1 MMENQQIEKVT
12 FDRVLSRK
20 NVFAIAFG
28 AMIGWGWVVMAGQ
41 WIRQAGTLGAITA
54 FIAGGIMVMF
64 VGLTYAELT
73 AAIPQCGG
81 EQVFSLRALGPDWS
95 FLCTWA
101 IILGYIGVVAFEA
114 CALPT
119 VLEYIAPDF
128 LRGYMYTV
136 EGFDIYA
143 TWVAVGVIS
152 SLIITYVNYIGIKPA
167 AFL

>member
-41 WIRQAGTLGAITA
+41 WIRQAGTLGAMTA

-73 AAIPQCGG
+73 AAIPQCGA
-81 EQVFSLRALGPDWS
+81 ERNQ
-95 FLCTWA
+95 
-101 IILGYIGVVAFEA
+101 I
-114 CALPT
+114 
-119 VLEYIAPDF
+119 
-128 LRGYMYTV
+128 
-136 EGFDIYA
+136 
-143 TWVAVGVIS
+143 
-152 SLIITYVNYIGIKPA
+152 
-167 AFL
+167 